1 MAKEAIFIVGA
12 IVVGATV
19 AGSLFLFYPDLMF
32 RNTSLDSQSGAGT
45 DVPVII
51 DPNDP
56 TMTASVGSNGSNS
69 TANASTGAPATTAPP
84 Y

>member
-12 IVVGATV
+12 IVVGVAV
-19 AGSLFLFYPDLMF
+19 AGSLFLLYPDLMF
-32 RNTSLDSQSGAGT
+32 RNTSLDSQSGAST

-56 TMTASVGSNGSNS
+56 TMTAGAGSNGTNS
-69 TANASTGAPATTAPP
+69 TANATTGVPATTAPP

>member
-12 IVVGATV
+12 IVAGVAV
-19 AGSLFLFYPDLMF
+19 AGSLFLLYPDLMF
-32 RNTSLDSQSGAGT
+32 RNTGFDSQSGAST

-56 TMTASVGSNGSNS
+56 TMTASVGSNGTNS
-69 TANASTGAPATTAPP
+69 TANATTGAPATTAPP

>member
-12 IVVGATV
+12 IVAGV
-19 AGSLFLFYPDLMF
+19 AVARSLFLLYPDLMF
-32 RNTSLDSQSGAGT
+32 RNTGFDSQSGAGT

-56 TMTASVGSNGSNS
+56 TMTASAGSNDTNS
-69 TANASTGAPATTAPP
+69 TAGTNATMP
-84 Y
+84 

>member
-12 IVVGATV
+12 IVAGVAV
-19 AGSLFLFYPDLMF
+19 AGSLFLLYPDLMF
-32 RNTSLDSQSGAGT
+32 RNTGFDSQSGAST

-56 TMTASVGSNGSNS
+56 TMTASAGANS
-69 TANASTGAPATTAPP
+69 TAGTNSTMP
-84 Y
+84 